1 VVGGAATPPRVTIML
16 MAESRA
22 NGHVWVLYTS
32 SDRADEI
39 LRETCRH
46 ASRVTVVVLAREE
59 PERGGCCDTR
69 STLWNRICRDL
80 AREELSRAQGAVAGS
95 PRIDFRVLVA
105 PVRDVVGR
113 LTREALARGADEIV
127 VADPRGSGLGRLER
141 RRLRRVSAVRVFG

>member
-1 VVGGAATPPRVTIML
+1 MRDTESQLHCLL
-16 MAESRA
+16 MAESSA
-22 NGHVWVLYTS
+22 NGHVWVLYRS

-39 LRETCRH
+39 LREACRH

-80 AREELSRAQGAVAGS
+80 AREELSRAQGAVGDS
-95 PRIDFRVLVA
+95 PGIDFRVLVA
-105 PVRDVVGR
+105 PVRDVVAC

-141 RRLRRVSAVRVFG
+141 RRLRRTTLVHSPS

>member
-1 VVGGAATPPRVTIML
+1 
-16 MAESRA
+16 
-22 NGHVWVLYTS
+22 
-32 SDRADEI
+32 
-39 LRETCRH
+39 
-46 ASRVTVVVLAREE
+46 VTVVAWQGRN